1 MKDIKKLKILAGA
14 LVILLIVIIIAS
26 NSSKAEKNYSDYT
39 NQTSDVKS
47 PDSTK
52 MVRDYLD
59 PTPEEKAELYN
70 LYGYD
75 NVEFTSQGIV
85 IKPEDYNLFEKKLC
99 TDIWPDTELIS
110 KVKKPEVGKINT
122 VEVGETYIII
132 ELKNI
137 TEKEV
142 KEYIS
147 EIKSEYTKSEKSKE
161 DGVLFLARN
170 SENILVKVS
179 YNGTICTVNYS
190 GF

>member
-1 MKDIKKLKILAGA
+1 MKNMKKLKILAGA
-14 LVILLIVIIIAS
+14 LIVLLITIIIVNS
-26 NSSKAEKNYSDYT
+26 NLKSEKDYDNYT

-52 MVRDYLD
+52 MVRDYLE
-59 PTPEEKAELYN
+59 PTPEEKAELYS

-85 IKPEDYNLFEKKLC
+85 IKPGDYNSFEKKLC
-99 TDIWPDTELIS
+99 TDVWPDTELTS
-110 KVKKPEVGKINT
+110 KVKKPVVGKVNT

-137 TEKEV
+137 TEKEA

-161 DGVLFLARN
+161 NGVLFLARN
-170 SENILVKVS
+170 SEDVLVKVS
-179 YNGTICTVNYS
+179 YNGTICTINYS

>member
-14 LVILLIVIIIAS
+14 LVILLTVIIIAS
-26 NSSKAEKNYSDYT
+26 NSSKSEKNYSDYT